1 MLPLVCIQATPGL
14 ASSAGRSVQEGLA
27 LLLVDLPPT
36 PDRGRVAIPTSA
48 SPFFPFP
55 KMKKLLLV
63 SQEHPLPA
71 TSVG

>member
-1 MLPLVCIQATPGL
+1 MLPLVCIETIPGL

-36 PDRGRVAIPTSA
+36 PDRGRVATPTSA

-55 KMKKLLLV
+55 KMKLLLV